1 MRQIQ
6 HDKEQGTQNKEA
18 TSLSPSSV
26 PVASF
31 VLHAQ
36 FLVVL
41 SFDLGVDLVRR
52 TSRVGPWARIA
63 ENDEQEKSTWPVV
76 LGVGSFVVRARTE
89 HRQPDRRIFHVPDSP
104 HFDWIGRE
112 RNGTPDTT
120 GGVWPLRRAA
130 TNKHRNI
137 KHRHTTTRNK
147 KRNR

>member
-76 LGVGSFVVRARTE
+76 LGVGSFVVLRSSTNRTVDNRTDGYFMFRVLPISIGLGGKGTA
-89 HRQPDRRIFHVPDSP
+89 HRKPPEVCGLS
-104 HFDWIGRE
+104 
-112 RNGTPDTT
+112 
-120 GGVWPLRRAA
+120 AA
-130 TNKHRNI
+130 PPPPTN
-137 KHRHTTTRNK
+137 TAT
-147 KRNR
+147 